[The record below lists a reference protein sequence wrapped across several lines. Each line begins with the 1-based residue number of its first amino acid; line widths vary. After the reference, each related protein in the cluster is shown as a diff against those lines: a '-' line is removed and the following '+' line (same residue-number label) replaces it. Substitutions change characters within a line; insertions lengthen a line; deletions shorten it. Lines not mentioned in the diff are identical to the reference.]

1 MGLVRRGDLK
11 QASAKAG
18 ALIAEQPQAA
28 EGHRLMA
35 LILWRQHDLE
45 GALAEAA
52 LALGPEPD
60 SASMLALQA
69 ISLWQLKRKKDALAA
84 FREAAKVEPKVGT
97 AEVFC
102 RLVLCDAADIGTV
115 SDFLHRNRWVIAP
128 TPLP

>member
-1 MGLVRRGDLK
+1 M
-11 QASAKAG
+11 
-18 ALIAEQPQAA
+18 
-28 EGHRLMA
+28 
-35 LILWRQHDLE
+35 
-45 GALAEAA
+45 
-52 LALGPEPD
+52 ALGPEPD

-102 RLVLCDAADIGTV
+102 RLVVCDEPDIGTV

-128 TPLP
+128 TPVP